1 MHAGNMELTRD
12 TLAAPVHPGPLDLG
26 VLELAMYTFGDL
38 DTAEAW
44 MRDPHEHLGGTP
56 ERVCRRS
63 VEGMQSV
70 VRLLH
75 AIASGTEP

>member
-1 MHAGNMELTRD
+1 MLLNDDAVLT
-12 TLAAPVHPGPLDLG
+12 PGHVQSPDRS
-26 VLELAMYTFGDL
+26 VLEFAMYTFGDL

-44 MRDPHEHLGGTP
+44 MQEPHEHLGGSP
-56 ERVCRRS
+56 ERVCQRS
-63 VEGMQSV
+63 LEGMQSV